1 MDSRGLHLTVIPLVS
16 LHFRDRDDHKLVE
29 VFMSNGE
36 ERARWLVN
44 YALRLYNDLFL
55 SHDDESQTLDDY

>member
-1 MDSRGLHLTVIPLVS
+1 
-16 LHFRDRDDHKLVE
+16 
-29 VFMSNGE
+29 MSNGE

-44 YALRLYNDLFL
+44 YALRLYNDLLYNDLFL